1 MINTKAKQRLLIV
14 TLVVGFL
21 AITSTSFAC
30 WNCRSGYGLGA
41 TSSNVNLTTEQQQQL
56 ETVKEKYSDQL
67 DELQASLN
75 NKTEEYRSASA
86 NDSTTVG
93 ALRNLE
99 TEIVDL
105 EKQYWSLLDKAN
117 KEADGFLAGG
127 NGPWFRCGYN
137 GCDHQSHWGRMGKG
151 RHMGPGH
158 MNRMAGH
165 MGGCW
170 RN

>member
-1 MINTKAKQRLLIV
+1 MINTTAKQKILIF

-21 AITSTSFAC
+21 AVASTSFAC
-30 WNCRSGYGLGA
+30 WNCRGGHSSGSAY
-41 TSSNVNLTTEQQQQL
+41 SSANLTTEQQQQL
-56 ETVKEKYSDQL
+56 DAAKEKYSGQLDQL
-67 DELQASLN
+67 QTSLN
-75 NKTEEYRSASA
+75 SKTEEYRSASA
-86 NDSTTVG
+86 NDSTTIG
-93 ALRNLE
+93 TLKNLE

-105 EKQYWSLLDKAN
+105 EKQYLTLLEKAN
-117 KEADGFLAGG
+117 DEAGGSIAGG

-137 GCDHQSHWGRMGKG
+137 GCDHQGHRARMGQG
-151 RHMGPGH
+151 HHMGPGH

>member
-1 MINTKAKQRLLIV
+1 MINTTAKQKILIFS
-14 TLVVGFL
+14 LIVGFL
-21 AITSTSFAC
+21 AIASTSFAS
-30 WNCRSGYGLGA
+30 WNCRGGYGPGS
-41 TSSNVNLTTEQQQQL
+41 TYSSANLTTEQQQKL
-56 ETVKEKYSDQL
+56 DVVKEKYSGQL

-75 NKTEEYRSASA
+75 SKTEEYRSASA

-117 KEADGFLAGG
+117 KEAGGFIAGG
-127 NGPWFRCGYN
+127 NGSWFRCGYN
-137 GCDHQSHWGRMGKG
+137 GCDHQSHRARMGQG
-151 RHMGPGH
+151 HQMGSGH
-158 MNRMAGH
+158 MSRMAGH

>member
-1 MINTKAKQRLLIV
+1 MINATAKQKILIF
-14 TLVVGFL
+14 TLVIGFL
-21 AITSTSFAC
+21 AVASTSFAC
-30 WNCRSGYGLGA
+30 WNCRGGDSSGSAY
-41 TSSNVNLTTEQQQQL
+41 SSANLTTEQQQQL
-56 ETVKEKYSDQL
+56 DAVKEKYSGQL

-75 NKTEEYRSASA
+75 SKTDEYRSASA

-105 EKQYWSLLDKAN
+105 EKQYWALLDKAN
-117 KEADGFLAGG
+117 KEAGGFVAGG

-137 GCDHQSHWGRMGKG
+137 SCDHQSHWGRMGQG
-151 RHMGPGH
+151 RHMGPGY